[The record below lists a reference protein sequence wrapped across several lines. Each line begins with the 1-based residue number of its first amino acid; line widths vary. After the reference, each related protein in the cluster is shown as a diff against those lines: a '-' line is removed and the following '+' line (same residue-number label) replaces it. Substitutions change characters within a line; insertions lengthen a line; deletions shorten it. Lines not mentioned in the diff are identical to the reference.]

1 MLNSELTS
9 LSTKVAREITSK
21 PKGVIKASLQT
32 LKEVKQSIQT
42 QRFQLDSPLIDIVS
56 RFSIEGIDWN
66 VLIGKIIDL
75 HKETKPRSVKVFR
88 WDNRWKKGTLIL
100 PSTEKGFIY
109 ELDSDYDIYSG
120 VVSFNKY
127 ALDISEIGELP
138 EIKIGALV
146 KEGLTMKPLDLEGSR
161 VFLNVKI
168 FNQEM
173 FTHRSLYRTK
183 LAASLLDFTALVV
196 KNINQR

>member
-9 LSTKVAREITSK
+9 LSTNVAREIALK
-21 PKGVIKASLQT
+21 PQGVIKASLQT

-75 HKETKPRSVKVFR
+75 YKETKPRSVKVFR

-127 ALDISEIGELP
+127 ALDISDKGELP

-146 KEGLTMKPLDLEGSR
+146 KEGLTMRPLDLEGSKL
-161 VFLNVKI
+161 FLTVEI
-168 FNQEM
+168 FNKAMSTE
-173 FTHRSLYRTK
+173 RNLYRAK
-183 LAASLLDFTALVV
+183 LATSLLEFTALVV